1 MHPFK
6 IDNKKCLT
14 INKKAR
20 ITAGLNILVFGVGY
34 FTTGLLDGLVSLDSA
49 VIPRYWIK
57 KSRS

>member
-1 MHPFK
+1 
-6 IDNKKCLT
+6 LT

-34 FTTGLLDGLVSLDSA
+34 FATGLLDGLFSLDST

-57 KSRS
+57 KTEAD